1 MKTRQQRLAEERAG
15 HPSSPP
21 QQLASKT
28 RGPRRTRAKKPSV
41 GEVTASSPAPVAG
54 NGLNPGCVTDD
65 ETHPGT
71 VAAGSVVPAAQ
82 LAVPGEPQALLRIWV
97 DAGPDALASGRP
109 VDDPNLELAIPS
121 ARVPDLLAFIASR
134 NQAKPQI
141 QEPSQ
146 MAPPATA
153 TRLEPAPQQASH
165 PVKSPSINPSPRPKN
180 LESQPVPS
188 PPETLTAAE
197 IPGILR
203 NRSNLLYYSAD
214 GTAFYGKL
222 PTKTKAPGLD
232 APSDDHKLPQQ
243 LDDEASVNEDS
254 EMKDVSESGSKA
266 GPMAESSLQE
276 ATQSNQELTPET
288 PRGSS
293 WDFGNFFRSVHY
305 SARKHFGFSPLTPV
319 SERSEPTP
327 QAQPIMT
334 PTKPRMEKSV
344 LHSAKATRAR
354 NRRHNDSI
362 AEPVKPITS
371 SPNHTDQQLSARA
384 TRARSPQHNDSVG
397 EPVKPITIGP
407 NHRDQQ
413 AYAKKANLTSGSTEA
428 TTTEE
433 ENSPATRTTNRDQEE
448 ARKVQSGEPDMT
460 PNIRF
465 PSRFLEGSKLAS
477 KRKRWGSPDAIPN
490 PEGKS
495 YGLGEAEF
503 YGNFEEEDEDDVT
516 EQQPGKLR
524 RTSESEDFSSQVVGD
539 PNRARPYTGPMF
551 KRSNTQ
557 YSGDNVFKDYEA
569 ARKAEEEATAQ
580 ITESGQQ
587 SLAKTPIPVTNVAG
601 TFKVPSPGDSDW
613 SDSESEEEMGAASL
627 KGVTPTGRKDGEL
640 ELAVPALSPSKVQEP
655 QQITKPVAESEA
667 LRKARDKALKHKPR
681 NPSLLSQSSRTY
693 TSPPLPKEQETK
705 RDSGDQADEEAIN
718 ASNPGPTGRP
728 KITAYEDWSKT
739 APPAVKAVVERM
751 EVDATLAGKAF
762 GEALDNPGPAGS
774 VVFDG
779 YEKWCKAASPAVSAA
794 LERMLVDPNLAGNA
808 FKEELDNFTTS
819 EKRAEQVAA

>member
-1 MKTRQQRLAEERAG
+1 MKTRQQRLAEEQAG

-21 QQLASKT
+21 QQLPSKT
-28 RGPRRTRAKKPSV
+28 RGPRRTRATKPSV

-65 ETHPGT
+65 EAHPGT

-82 LAVPGEPQALLRIWV
+82 LAVPGESQALLRIWV

-134 NQAKPQI
+134 NQAKPPL
-141 QEPSQ
+141 QETSQ
-146 MAPPATA
+146 MVSPTAPTP
-153 TRLEPAPQQASH
+153 LEPAPQKASH
-165 PVKSPSINPSPRPKN
+165 PVKSPSINQSPRLAN

-188 PPETLTAAE
+188 SPETLTAAE
-197 IPGILR
+197 IPKIFR
-203 NRSNLLYYSAD
+203 NRSNLPYYSAD
-214 GTAFYGKL
+214 GTAFYGSP

-232 APSDDHKLPQQ
+232 AASDGHKVPQQ
-243 LDDEASVNEDS
+243 LDEEASVNEDS
-254 EMKDVSESGSKA
+254 EMEDVSESGSTA

-276 ATQSNQELTPET
+276 ATQSNQEPTPET

-293 WDFGNFFRSVHY
+293 WGFGNFFRSVHY

-334 PTKPRMEKSV
+334 PTKPRKEKSV

-354 NRRHNDSI
+354 NRRHNDSV
-362 AEPVKPITS
+362 AESVKPSTS
-371 SPNHTDQQLSARA
+371 SPNHSDQQLSARA
-384 TRARSPQHNDSVG
+384 TRASSRQHNDSVA

-413 AYAKKANLTSGSTEA
+413 SCAKKANLTSGSTEA
-428 TTTEE
+428 ITTEE

-448 ARKVQSGEPDMT
+448 ARKVQSGESDMT

-465 PSRFLEGSKLAS
+465 PSRFLDRSKLAS

-503 YGNFEEEDEDDVT
+503 YGNCEEEDEDDVT

-539 PNRARPYTGPMF
+539 PHRARPYAGPMF
-551 KRSNTQ
+551 KRPNTQ
-557 YSGDNVFKDYEA
+557 YSGDNVFRDYEA
-569 ARKAEEEATAQ
+569 ARKAEEEATAE

-613 SDSESEEEMGAASL
+613 SDSESEEEACAASL

-640 ELAVPALSPSKVQEP
+640 ELAVPALSPSKVQ
-655 QQITKPVAESEA
+655 KPHAAESEA

-681 NPSLLSQSSRTY
+681 NPSMLSQSSRTV
-693 TSPPLPKEQETK
+693 TSPPLPNEQETK
-705 RDSGDQADEEAIN
+705 HESGDQAAEEGAFN
-718 ASNPGPTGRP
+718 ASNPGPAGRP
-728 KITAYEDWSKT
+728 KFTAYEDWSKT
-739 APPAVKAVVERM
+739 APPAVKAAVEKM
-751 EVDATLAGKAF
+751 EVDANLAGKAF
-762 GEALDNPGPAGS
+762 EEVLDNPGPAGR

-794 LERMLVDPNLAGNA
+794 LERMLVDPNLAGDA
-808 FKEELDNFTTS
+808 FKEGLDNFTTS
-819 EKRAEQVAA
+819 EKPAEQVAP